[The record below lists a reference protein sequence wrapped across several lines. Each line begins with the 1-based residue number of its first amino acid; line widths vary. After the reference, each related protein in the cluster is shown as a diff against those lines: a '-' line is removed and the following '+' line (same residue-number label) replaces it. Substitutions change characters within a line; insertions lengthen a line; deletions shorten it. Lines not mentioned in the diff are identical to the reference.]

1 MVGEAQDVKFVG
13 DADEVVDH
21 AIRAVLDSVSRFNR
35 TAIQVMRMAIS
46 QSSPLSLQSIL
57 QATNTMRRDVLSCL
71 TQLFQRLGASNQI
84 PRNLNR
90 SYDPTQAS
98 NSASTSVSR
107 AGLLGLHE
115 HDSALY
121 AAFDTAS
128 ALSASLELDSLT
140 GQGRG
145 SSALELR
152 ERLGLLRESQATHAM
167 ELDLVNLDSA
177 RLSEA
182 QCCSLRGSS
191 IAV

>member
-1 MVGEAQDVKFVG
+1 MG

-57 QATNTMRRDVLSCL
+57 QATNTMRRDVLSCM
-71 TQLFQRLGASNQI
+71 TQLFQRLRASNQI

-90 SYDPTQAS
+90 SHDSTQAS
-98 NSASTSVSR
+98 DSSASTSISR

-145 SSALELR
+145 SSALELQ
-152 ERLGLLRESQATHAM
+152 ERLGLLRESQAMHAM

-182 QCCSLRGSS
+182 QCCSLRDSS